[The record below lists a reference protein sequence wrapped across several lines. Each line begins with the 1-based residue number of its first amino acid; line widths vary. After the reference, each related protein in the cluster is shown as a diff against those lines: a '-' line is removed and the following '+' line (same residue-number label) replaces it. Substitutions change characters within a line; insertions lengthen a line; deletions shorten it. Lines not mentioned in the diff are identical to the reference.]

1 MQSVRHLPH
10 SPCSTQG
17 WTWSAQVRN
26 QLWPLLP
33 EWLEAAASP
42 YSRTATADRAR
53 VESCH
58 ATAEFSTTEPHPTST
73 PTSFARKV
81 WLVTSSSH
89 PVTQTPSRS
98 TFERELPAGHGGTVP
113 FHISGSW
120 TMAEVT
126 RHIDPI
132 IVQRDVVLRALEW
145 LKPNLHK
152 DWTTVIQTPQ
162 RDTLSHLSGMVQIG
176 DECSDLHWL
185 HGVVA
190 ARHHEVDEDGYF
202 PHCSSMYS

>member
-1 MQSVRHLPH
+1 MV
-10 SPCSTQG
+10 
-17 WTWSAQVRN
+17 AQ
-26 QLWPLLP
+26 
-33 EWLEAAASP
+33 
-42 YSRTATADRAR
+42 
-53 VESCH
+53 C
-58 ATAEFSTTEPHPTST
+58 
-73 PTSFARKV
+73 
-81 WLVTSSSH
+81 
-89 PVTQTPSRS
+89 RS
-98 TFERELPAGHGGTVP
+98 TSRGRVLR
-113 FHISGSW
+113 S
-120 TMAEVT
+120 TMAEVA

-152 DWTTVIQTPQ
+152 DWTTVSQTPQ